1 MKTKL
6 RLLLNDLLYRRTHC
20 TGTNVWYHKEEVD
33 KTITEILSLV
43 KECAPEEMEVEKIIY
58 SDVSN
63 GSGSIGNQP
72 GQTIIKVEQQF
83 YEIKHTEW
91 NAAIKQFLANIE
103 GEK

>member
-43 KECAPEEMEVEKIIY
+43 KECVPEEKMRNIPFKERCEFDPIDIA
-58 SDVSN
+58 N
-63 GSGSIGNQP
+63 WSG
-72 GQTIIKVEQQF
+72 
-83 YEIKHTEW
+83 W

-103 GEK
+103 GER